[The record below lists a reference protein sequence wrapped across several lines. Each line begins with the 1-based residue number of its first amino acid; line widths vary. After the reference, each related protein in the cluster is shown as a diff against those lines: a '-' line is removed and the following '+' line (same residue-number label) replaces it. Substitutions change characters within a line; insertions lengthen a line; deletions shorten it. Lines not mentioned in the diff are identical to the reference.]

1 MLSSY
6 LVGHY
11 KMYNKQSDFS
21 GWSFWPINSGQKI
34 IHCVNS
40 WYNTFNYIYTYEWV
54 YSRIYSLVCL
64 KRGNLT
70 NKQIH
75 RVCGYNWPTG
85 IGVPYLKRQSIC
97 CGSVAQ
103 DSVVILVSMV
113 DNVGIVR
120 TIWDVYG
127 CIMFIL
133 FWGVYLP
140 SSTSIGIVVGNI
152 IFEKLGYWAIE
163 PTRIWMWHGFAQH
176 AISSRMVTTVPSN
189 LEVDWHMFVILL
201 PPQVLGYPQRTR
213 GPQEK
218 TACSFNPLDFRVS
231 DCQTLFPD
239 LASQPDPIFLMDWKR
254 KVHPTQH
261 VYVWFGNISFN
272 LVLKR

>member
-1 MLSSY
+1 MVSSY

-34 IHCVNS
+34 IHRVNS
-40 WYNTFNYIYTYEWV
+40 WYNTYNYIYIHEWV
-54 YSRIYSLVCL
+54 QSRIYSWVCL

-85 IGVPYLKRQSIC
+85 IGAPYLKRQAIC

-103 DSVVILVSMV
+103 DSVILVSMV

-127 CIMFIL
+127 RIMFIL
-133 FWGVYLP
+133 FWGYFYPAVQVLGLWLAISDSISYLR
-140 SSTSIGIVVGNI
+140 N
-152 IFEKLGYWAIE
+152 LGIE
-163 PTRIWMWHGFAQH
+163 PTTIWMWHGFAQH

-218 TACSFNPLDFRVS
+218 TACNFNPLDFRVS

-254 KVHPTQH
+254 EVHPTQH